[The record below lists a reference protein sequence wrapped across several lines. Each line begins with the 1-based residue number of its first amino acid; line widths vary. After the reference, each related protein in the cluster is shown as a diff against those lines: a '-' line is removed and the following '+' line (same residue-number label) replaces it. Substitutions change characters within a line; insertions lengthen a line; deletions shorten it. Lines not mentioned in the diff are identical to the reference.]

1 MNDISETAAA
11 SSAEAS
17 GGRGTV
23 GMTDLDGLARRLR
36 LLEDE
41 RDVLATLHRYGHAL
55 DYGAEAGWVGCFT
68 ADARYEVREPG
79 NGTAGRVR
87 AYDGRDELAAF
98 AARHTRA
105 PEHFHK
111 HVVVDPMI
119 AVDGDRATAVSYFLR
134 VDQAGG
140 ERVVYAFGRYRDELV
155 RGEDGRWRFAVRVAE
170 VESRR
175 ARPAPRRDR
184 PAPRRGR

>member
-1 MNDISETAAA
+1 
-11 SSAEAS
+11 
-17 GGRGTV
+17 
-23 GMTDLDGLARRLR
+23 MTDPDGLARRLR

-41 RDVLATLHRYGHAL
+41 RGVLATLHRYGHAL
-55 DYGAEAGWVGCFT
+55 DYGAEAAWVDCFT

-79 NGTAGRVR
+79 HGTTGSVR

-111 HVVVDPMI
+111 HVVVDPVI

-134 VDQAGG
+134 VDHVDG
-140 ERVVYAFGRYRDELV
+140 EPVVYAFGRYRDELV

-175 ARPAPRRDR
+175 PR
-184 PAPRRGR
+184 PAPRRGPPASAPGR

>member
-1 MNDISETAAA
+1 
-11 SSAEAS
+11 
-17 GGRGTV
+17 
-23 GMTDLDGLARRLR
+23 MTDLDGLARRLSV
-36 LLEDE
+36 LEDE
-41 RDVLATLHRYGHAL
+41 RGVLATLHRYGHAL
-55 DYGAEAGWVGCFT
+55 DYGAEANWVDCFT
-68 ADARYEVREPG
+68 ADAHYEVRGPG
-79 NGTAGRVR
+79 TGTGTGTGTAGSVR

-111 HVVVDPMI
+111 HVVVDPI
-119 AVDGDRATAVSYFLR
+119 VSVDGDRATAVSYFLR
-134 VDQAGG
+134 LDEADG

-175 ARPAPRRDR
+175 ARPAPRRD
-184 PAPRRGR
+184 

>member
-1 MNDISETAAA
+1 MDAIDETAAA
-11 SSAEAS
+11 SPAEAS
-17 GGRGTV
+17 GRPAV
-23 GMTDLDGLARRLR
+23 GVTDLEGLAQRLR

-41 RDVLATLHRYGHAL
+41 RGVLATLHRYGHAL
-55 DYGAEAGWVGCFT
+55 DYGAEAGWVDCFT
-68 ADARYEVREPG
+68 ADAHYEVREPG
-79 NGTAGRVR
+79 NGTAGSVR

-111 HVVVDPMI
+111 HVVVDPVI

-134 VDQAGG
+134 LDHADG

-155 RGEDGRWRFAVRVAE
+155 RGEDGRWRFAVRIAE

-184 PAPRRGR
+184 CPEP